1 MSKKNLDKLFQEKFN
16 GFKDT
21 PDERVWQ
28 AIESSLDKRSKKR
41 IVPLWWKLGGA
52 AAILVL
58 ALTVF
63 GLFSTS
69 EKALPSVTDTET
81 LNPVNGKEQQGT
93 PSIFSEED
101 AVAEEQLSET
111 TKQKSGANTKN
122 EASKKLENLA
132 TEDQNLHEPSTESVA
147 TAVANNTTA
156 ISSKDQLASSDKRS
170 LRETDTS
177 TVVLKSNVS
186 NKVSGRDSNLPL
198 AQQAL
203 ANREENSINRETH
216 KAESSPSKSE
226 IVENELEKTPSDD
239 KKSLFE
245 EIEEQS
251 EAEEKIAENTQS
263 RWSVGPNVA
272 PVYFDAIG
280 EGSPIHSAFDQN
292 TKSGNTNLS
301 YGLSVAYEVNKKFK
315 VRSGFIK

>member
-101 AVAEEQLSET
+101 AVAEEQISET
-111 TKQKSGANTKN
+111 TTKQQSRANTKN

-132 TEDQNLHEPSTESVA
+132 AEDQNLHEPSSESAA
-147 TAVANNTTA
+147 TAVANNTTV
-156 ISSKDQLASSDKRS
+156 ISSKDHLASSDKRS

-186 NKVSGRDSNLPL
+186 NKASGRDSNLPL
-198 AQQAL
+198 TQQAL

-216 KAESSPSKSE
+216 KAENSPSKSE

-263 RWSVGPNVA
+263 RWSVG
-272 PVYFDAIG
+272 
-280 EGSPIHSAFDQN
+280 
-292 TKSGNTNLS
+292 LM
-301 YGLSVAYEVNKKFK
+301 L
-315 VRSGFIK
+315 RLFILTP

>member
-28 AIESSLDKRSKKR
+28 AIESSLDQRSKKR

-69 EKALPSVTDTET
+69 ERALPSVTDTET

-93 PSIFSEED
+93 PSIFSEEG
-101 AVAEEQLSET
+101 AVAEEQISET
-111 TKQKSGANTKN
+111 TKQQSGANTKN

-132 TEDQNLHEPSTESVA
+132 TEDQNLHEPSSESAA
-147 TAVANNTTA
+147 TAVANNTTV
-156 ISSKDQLASSDKRS
+156 ISSKDHLASSDKRS

-186 NKVSGRDSNLPL
+186 NKASGRDSNLPL

-203 ANREENSINRETH
+203 ANREGNSINRETH
-216 KAESSPSKSE
+216 KAENSPSKSE
-226 IVENELEKTPSDD
+226 IVENELEKTPSD
-239 KKSLFE
+239 E
-245 EIEEQS
+245 
-251 EAEEKIAENTQS
+251 
-263 RWSVGPNVA
+263 
-272 PVYFDAIG
+272 
-280 EGSPIHSAFDQN
+280 
-292 TKSGNTNLS
+292 
-301 YGLSVAYEVNKKFK
+301 
-315 VRSGFIK
+315 